1 MLWGRFSYCARDWR
15 RRRGTDAPRG
25 AVGQTPRAPGTRD
38 ATKGG
43 APSRCVP
50 IKRSR
55 HTQALRASA
64 LFFDDAYFLPPKRA
78 ARAAPFLPP
87 RGLQS
92 DDRRDLAARNR
103 FDDRPSV
110 RAARGADD
118 LTPLCFT
125 ANSRGEYTDHD
136 VEEFRTDRLY
146 PKAPAGAATRPPT
159 TLVLIANRGTASAA
173 EAFASALRDNGA
185 ATLVGERSFGK
196 ALVQH
201 AFPLPDG
208 GNLRLT
214 VAELLSPRQ
223 KHLAPATL
231 ADLRDPAAAR
241 GGLAPDHPLGRVC
254 APAPVSDVAADACVL
269 AALEAVL

>member
-1 MLWGRFSYCARDWR
+1 MPGYGRAA
-15 RRRGTDAPRG
+15 RRGRSNASLAGDSR
-25 AVGQTPRAPGTRD
+25 RD
-38 ATKGG
+38 KEGG
-43 APSRCVP
+43 NALTLRP

-64 LFFDDAYFLPPKRA
+64 LFFDEGYWVPPKQA
-78 ARAAPFLPP
+78 TRAAPFLPP

-103 FDDRPSV
+103 FDDQPSV
-110 RAARGADD
+110 GAARGRVGADD

-173 EAFASALRDNGA
+173 EAFVSALRDNGA
-185 ATLVGERSFGK
+185 VTLVGERTFGK

-208 GNLRLT
+208 GSLRLT

-223 KHLAPATL
+223 RHLAPATL

-254 APAPVSDVAADACVL
+254 APAPASDVAADACVL
-269 AALEAVL
+269 AALGAV